1 MDEGGREREGGSA
14 RERENAGP
22 RPGPRLWTF
31 FPNNKVPL
39 VENLHIRVTI
49 QVIEPRRKAIEPAAT
64 TSSSCSVRSTLWLCA
79 APNPNLQKRT
89 KGGGLGLARVWSIV
103 KMAHRGLTQYRMS
116 ERAVNHKLRRV
127 AMSKEHDAKS
137 LSEL

>member
-49 QVIEPRRKAIEPAAT
+49 QVIEPRRNDKQFLQRPQHTVALPLIPIY
-64 TSSSCSVRSTLWLCA
+64 RSE
-79 APNPNLQKRT
+79 Q
-89 KGGGLGLARVWSIV
+89 
-103 KMAHRGLTQYRMS
+103 RGAGSGSRGCG
-116 ERAVNHKLRRV
+116 R
-127 AMSKEHDAKS
+127 
-137 LSEL
+137 